1 MRKQLQAEKSK
12 ADQVRR
18 IKDLEDRKKAQS
30 NKVIELRSKIE
41 AINANNLARREVAER
56 RRRETEEFLE
66 I

>member
-1 MRKQLQAEKSK
+1 MVRK
-12 ADQVRR
+12 

-41 AINANNLARREVAER
+41 ALNANNLAKREVAER

-66 I
+66 IQ